1 MSSKLKPFSARI
13 HANCGLGAQNHH
25 ILRGI
30 GGSAVCA
37 TSPWTPWR
45 GGGVRD
51 EPLDASADRRCARR
65 ALDALADRRC
75 ARRALD
81 ALADR
86 RWPQSLRQSCLG
98 GRGAW
103 ERGQLARRDNSL
115 GEATADPLSA
125 PVVERRKAGWSG
137 ERLASVSS
145 TCERGSA
152 STGSLRS
159 DVGRR
164 EVRSNDS
171 RVLPGAARTIDVLR
185 GRSGTWWS
193 KAVREAGIPRAAEP
207 RGDHATESL
216 RASPP
221 RRGPETRATISRNG
235 FQSSSSRSGF
245 SMQSLM
251 CTRKL
256 TASAPSMMRWS

>member
-13 HANCGLGAQNHH
+13 HANCGLGAQDHH

-37 TSPWTPWR
+37 TSPWTPR
-45 GGGVRD
+45 RIGGGLSRSD
-51 EPLDASADRRCARR
+51 K
-65 ALDALADRRC
+65 
-75 ARRALD
+75 
-81 ALADR
+81 
-86 RWPQSLRQSCLG
+86 SCLG
-98 GRGAW
+98 RRGA
-103 ERGQLARRDNSL
+103 RAPGQVARRDNSL

-125 PVVERRKAGWSG
+125 PVVERRKSCRGAPGMFSSG
-137 ERLASVSS
+137 
-145 TCERGSA
+145 CERGSA

-193 KAVREAGIPRAAEP
+193 KAVREAGIPRAADP
-207 RGDHATESL
+207 RGDPTTNSRRAFLPRHILSAVLAHA
-216 RASPP
+216 
-221 RRGPETRATISRNG
+221 
-235 FQSSSSRSGF
+235 
-245 SMQSLM
+245 
-251 CTRKL
+251 
-256 TASAPSMMRWS
+256 